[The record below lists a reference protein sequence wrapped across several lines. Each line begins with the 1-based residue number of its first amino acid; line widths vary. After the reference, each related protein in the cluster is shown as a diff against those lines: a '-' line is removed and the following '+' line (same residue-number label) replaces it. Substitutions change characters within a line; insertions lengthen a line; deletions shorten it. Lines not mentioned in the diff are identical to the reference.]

1 MPRCGR
7 LRSFLTEYHES
18 PRVEKLSFVI
28 PFLILVLEIF
38 LLTHAIIE
46 KNVFVITLTSVL
58 LTISI
63 IEIILVS
70 LEMHEEYLQKNYD
83 KILTIKL
90 DDFITEKKGKN
101 VKKIVSE
108 FVEIHPEY
116 NNHRNEIYHTTCQIL
131 ETHEEEKIEKELES
145 KLKIFVKR
153 RKKANVDDIVED
165 FVKKYPKY
173 KGLRVEI
180 YKKTCQL
187 KGINSNK
194 KSK

>member
-1 MPRCGR
+1 MPRSGR
-7 LRSFLTEYHES
+7 LRSFISEYKES

-28 PFLILVLEIF
+28 PFLILALELI
-38 LLTHAIIE
+38 LLIHATIEHAMVVII
-46 KNVFVITLTSVL
+46 LTSIL
-58 LTISI
+58 LIISI

-70 LEMHEEYLQKNYD
+70 LEMHEEYIQRNYD

-108 FVEIHPEY
+108 FVEMHPQY
-116 NNHRNEIYHTTCQIL
+116 NNHRHEIYHTTCQIL

-145 KLKIFVKR
+145 KLKTYVKR
-153 RKKANVDDIVED
+153 RKKLNVDDIVED

-173 KGLRVEI
+173 KGLRVEV
-180 YKKTCQL
+180 YEKTCQL
-187 KGINSNK
+187 KGINPN
-194 KSK
+194 SKLK